1 MSGKG
6 SAPRPYSVSADEF
19 ADSWARI
26 FGKDKEGQGESQPEG
41 AEHGS
46 DKEPRGQAD

>member
-6 SAPRPYSVSADEF
+6 SAPRPYSVTPDEF

-26 FGKDKEGQGESQPEG
+26 FGNKDKEGQGESQPEVK
-41 AEHGS
+41 
-46 DKEPRGQAD
+46 DDEPEILRIRPD

>member
-19 ADSWARI
+19 AQSWERI
-26 FGKDKEGQGESQPEG
+26 FRKDKEGQGESQPEVQDDG
-41 AEHGS
+41 
-46 DKEPRGQAD
+46 KEASRQTE

>member
-26 FGKDKEGQGESQPEG
+26 FGKDKEGQGESHPKEV
-41 AEHGS
+41 EHGS

>member
-19 ADSWARI
+19 AQSWERI
-26 FGKDKEGQGESQPEG
+26 FRKDKEGQGESQPDS
-41 AEHGS
+41 EHGS